1 MEGPHV
7 MTLWT
12 REYKPSLTT
21 PESDAHLWRV
31 GRIGVARTACR
42 TVKGEWSPEDD
53 RGLFPGGQTALSRK
67 ELAIPA
73 AVSLEGRPST
83 APLHTTG
90 PKNSI
95 IITPPTHEQ

>member
-31 GRIGVARTACR
+31 GRNRCR
-42 TVKGEWSPEDD
+42 SNCVPHSEMGEV
-53 RGLFPGGQTALSRK
+53 T
-67 ELAIPA
+67 
-73 AVSLEGRPST
+73 
-83 APLHTTG
+83 
-90 PKNSI
+90 
-95 IITPPTHEQ
+95 